1 MSHTVYCG
9 VDLHARL
16 QTVAYCFTDDGEV
29 HFKQLDHRKDDL
41 RSFYSQFSGR
51 VIVGIETTGYSLWF
65 EQLLEELGHEVWIG
79 HAADIRHA
87 ARRRQKNDR
96 RDAELILDLMV
107 KGDFPKIHRRSLK
120 SQEVLRLLRYRHRLV
135 RMRTSAINSLHYL
148 AISYGLPIK
157 SRLMTKAGREQLNG
171 LAMTD
176 VLSKQRREWQEMIN
190 QLNER
195 ISSCEKELEQMTSDD
210 RRVQRLRTHP
220 GIGLLTAAGLVHTL
234 EPITRFANQRKVV
247 AYVGMEPRE
256 HSSAEKKRWLS
267 ISKQGSKHLRYL
279 LGEAAQTAARADEE
293 LKRFYKRVL
302 AKRGLGRAKVAVG
315 RKLLIRGYIML
326 RDSIDYEEFLRRGT
340 VEARLA
346 RNARRR

>member
-1 MSHTVYCG
+1 MTQTVYCG

-16 QTVAYCFTDDGEV
+16 QTVAYCSSEDGEV
-29 HFKQLDHRKDDL
+29 HIKELDHRTDDL
-41 RSFYSQFSGR
+41 RSFYSQFSAQ

-96 RDAELILDLMV
+96 RDAELILDLML
-107 KGDFPKIHRRSLK
+107 KGDFPKIHRRSNQ

-135 RMRTSAINSLHYL
+135 RMRTSAINSLQYL

-157 SRLMTKAGREQLNG
+157 SRLLTKAGRQQLNC
-171 LAMTD
+171 LDMTA
-176 VLSKQRREWQEMIN
+176 VMSRQRQEWLEMID

-195 ISSCEKELEQMTSDD
+195 ISSCEKELERLTSQDS
-210 RRVQRLRTHP
+210 RVQRLRTHP

-234 EPITRFANQRKVV
+234 EPVTRFTNQRKVV

-256 HSSAEKKRWLS
+256 HSSGEKKRWLS

-279 LGEAAQTAARADEE
+279 LGEAAQTAARADQE
-293 LKRFYKRVL
+293 LKRFYGRVL
-302 AKRGLGRAKVAVG
+302 AKRGLGKAKVAVG

-326 RDSIDYEEFLRRGT
+326 RDSIDYEEFLRRS

-346 RNARRR
+346 RNAPRR